1 MKSIEIVPVEYDLKF
16 TTNAAHETQTYTF
29 ATPKNAVA
37 GDKLEIVFT
46 MTNFYGTTNG
56 ASTDVYF
63 HINNSAGTAAANSG
77 WLELTD
83 ILVEGSTYKATATI
97 ASALEIHS
105 ITLQVRYAQK
115 SGVNFNSISL
125 MSESLAAENFDAFID
140 GNGWTN
146 NTSGV
151 FALDTPVA
159 CTAGNTTV
167 TVKLKLSVV
176 ASKNVT
182 QALIRVFPQ
191 TGNSFCGDAWTKSLT
206 LGTGVREL
214 ELTRTFAAGV
224 TLSDICRMELL
235 VYGSGTYT
243 IGIDVVSVVVS

>member
-1 MKSIEIVPVEYDLKF
+1 MKSVEIVPVEYDLKF
-16 TTNAAHETQTYTF
+16 TANAAHETQTYTF
-29 ATPKNAVA
+29 ATPKSALA

-56 ASTDVYF
+56 TSTDIYF
-63 HINNSAGTAAANSG
+63 HINNAAGTAVANSG
-77 WLELTD
+77 WLELTS

-97 ASALEIHS
+97 TSAVEVHS
-105 ITLQVRYAQK
+105 IKVQVRYAQK
-115 SGVNFNSISL
+115 SGLNFNSVSL

-146 NTSGV
+146 NTSGI
-151 FALDTPVA
+151 FALDKTAA
-159 CTAGNTTV
+159 CEAGNTTV

-182 QALIRVFPQ
+182 QALVRVFAA
-191 TGNSFCGDAWTKSLT
+191 TGNSLCGDSWTKSLT
-206 LGTGVREL
+206 IATGVTEL

-224 TLSDICRMELL
+224 TLNDICRMEIL
-235 VYGSGTYT
+235 VYGGGTYK
-243 IGIDVVSVVVS
+243 IGVDVVSVVAS